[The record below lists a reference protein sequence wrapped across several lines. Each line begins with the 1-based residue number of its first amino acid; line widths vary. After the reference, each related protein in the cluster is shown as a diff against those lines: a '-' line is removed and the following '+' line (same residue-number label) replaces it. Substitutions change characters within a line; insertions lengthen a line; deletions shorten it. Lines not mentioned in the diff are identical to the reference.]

1 MTDVIER
8 PTLKSIIAGTRLST
22 LFLLIA
28 LAVVAGSLVKD
39 VIVGPAIKRAMYD
52 DGPPIRFLQA
62 RLQETILQPGQ
73 PISFAF
79 SYTKRADCHPP
90 LAPPGLVRSRIWW
103 ADRKKYVWT
112 GEENLSYAGPSVT
125 PVERPFR
132 AIQIPR
138 LAPGEYFFQWQ
149 ATYSCASASGPQ
161 TVQSPFLPFTVAEE
175 VKNANEKT
183 PQAMGL
189 HSKTP

>member
-8 PTLKSIIAGTRLST
+8 PTLKAIIGGTRLST
-22 LFLLIA
+22 LFLVIA
-28 LAVVAGSLVKD
+28 VAVVAGSLVKD
-39 VIVGPAIKRAMYD
+39 VLVGPAIKRAMYD

-62 RLQETILQPGQ
+62 RLQETVLQPGQ

-125 PVERPFR
+125 P
-132 AIQIPR
+132 
-138 LAPGEYFFQWQ
+138 WQ